1 MIKHPHLDELRDNIS
16 RKNDDITPK
25 RIKWIKRNPYF
36 YKQLHKTLSFVI
48 PENSRVLNVRSSIGY
63 ILNKLKPSHGVG
75 IDGSAKQVEQA
86 SKSHPHLKFECQ
98 NAEDVKVEG
107 EFDFILISST
117 EDIVDIKSML
127 ESLKKNCH
135 RRTRIVFTY
144 YNYGWNWLVKLA
156 EKLHLKLPQ
165 KVHNW
170 VAPND
175 INNLLYL
182 SGYEQVYQ
190 KKFILLPF
198 NIPIISYLL
207 NRFVARLPIFRH
219 LCMMNI
225 TVARLLPTAEAKP
238 SVSIVIPCRNE
249 AGNIQAAVER
259 IPQLADDQEIIF
271 GDDKSTDGTP
281 DLVLEMA
288 AKYPEKN
295 IRLVASPGINKANNV
310 WTCFDAAEKDVLMIL
325 DADLTVIPEEL
336 PYFYEAISKGY
347 GEFINGS
354 RLLYPMHDEA
364 MRFFNVLGNKFFS
377 MFFSYILDTKIKD
390 TLCGTKV
397 LYRSD
402 FAKVKA
408 LRDSWGVNDRWGDYE
423 LIFGAAKTNLK
434 LIDLPVHYME
444 RTYGETKMTGRIKNG
459 LIMLRM
465 SFAALL
471 KIKFY

>member
-1 MIKHPHLDELRDNIS
+1 MLRHPHLEKLRETIS
-16 RKNDDITPK
+16 QKNDDITLK
-25 RIKWIKRNPYF
+25 RKKWINQNKYYYR
-36 YKQLHKTLSFVI
+36 LLLKTLKFVI
-48 PENSRVLNVRSSIGY
+48 DENTRVLNIRSSIGY
-63 ILNKLKPSHGVG
+63 VLNELKPSFGLG
-75 IDGSAKQVEQA
+75 IEGSGKQVEEA
-86 SKSHPHLKFECQ
+86 SKNYPHLNFEQ
-98 NAEDVKVEG
+98 KVADNLSVDG
-107 EFDFILISST
+107 EFDYVLVSSI
-117 EDIVDIKSML
+117 EDIVDIKGVL
-127 ESLKKNCH
+127 DAVKKNTH
-135 RRTRIVFTY
+135 PRTRIVLTY
-144 YNYGWNWLVKLA
+144 YNYGWHWMVKLA
-156 EKLHLKLPQ
+156 EKLKLKLPQ

-170 VAPND
+170 VSPYD
-175 INNLLYL
+175 IDNFLTL
-182 SGYEQVYQ
+182 SGYETIYH
-190 KKFILLPF
+190 KKFILFPF
-198 NIPIISYLL
+198 NIPLISYLL

-225 TVARLLPTAEAKP
+225 TVARLKPTRREP

-249 AGNIQAAVER
+249 AGNIEDAVMR
-259 IPQLADDQEIIF
+259 IPQLTADQEIIF

-281 DLVLEMA
+281 DIVLDMA
-288 AKYPEKN
+288 KKFPEKN
-295 IRLVASPGINKANNV
+295 IRLVHSPGINKANNV

-336 PYFYEAISKGY
+336 PYFYEAIANEY

-364 MRFFNVLGNKFFS
+364 MRLFNVLGNKFFS

-402 FAKVKA
+402 FEKIKK
-408 LRDSWGVNDRWGDYE
+408 LRGTWGVDDRWGDYE
-423 LIFGAAKTNLK
+423 LIFGAAKTHLK

-459 LIMLRM
+459 LIMLKM
-465 SFAALL
+465 SFAALM

>member
-1 MIKHPHLDELRDNIS
+1 MLQHPHLEKLRETIIQ
-16 RKNDDITPK
+16 KNDDITYK
-25 RIKWIKRNPYF
+25 RIKWINRNKY
-36 YKQLHKTLSFVI
+36 YYRLLLKTLKFVI
-48 PENSRVLNVRSSIGY
+48 DENARVLNIRSSIGY
-63 ILNKLKPSHGVG
+63 ILNELKPSFGLG
-75 IDGSAKQVEQA
+75 IEGSSKQVDEA
-86 SKSHPHLKFECQ
+86 NKNYPHLNFEQ
-98 NAEDVKVEG
+98 KVADNLSVDG
-107 EFDFILISST
+107 EFDYVLISSV
-117 EDIVDIKSML
+117 EDIVDIKGVL
-127 ESLKKNCH
+127 DAVEKNTH
-135 RRTRIVFTY
+135 PRTRIVMTY
-144 YNYGWNWLVKLA
+144 YNYGWHWMVKLA
-156 EKLHLKLPQ
+156 EKLKLKLPQ

-170 VAPND
+170 VSPYD
-175 INNLLYL
+175 IDNFLTL
-182 SGYEQVYQ
+182 SGYETIYH
-190 KKFILLPF
+190 KKFILFPY
-198 NIPIISYLL
+198 NIPIISYVL

-225 TVARLLPTAEAKP
+225 TVARLKPIRREP

-249 AGNIQAAVER
+249 AGNIEDAVMR
-259 IPQLADDQEIIF
+259 IPQLTADQEIIF

-281 DLVLEMA
+281 DIVLEMA
-288 AKYPEKN
+288 KKFPEKN
-295 IRLVASPGINKANNV
+295 IRLVNSPGINKANNV

-336 PYFYEAISKGY
+336 PYFYEAIANEY

-364 MRFFNVLGNKFFS
+364 MRLFNVLGNKFFS

-402 FAKVKA
+402 FEKIKK
-408 LRDSWGVNDRWGDYE
+408 LRGTWGVDDRWGDYE
-423 LIFGAAKTNLK
+423 LIFGAAKTHLK

-459 LIMLRM
+459 LIMLKM
-465 SFAALL
+465 SFAALM